1 MKEVPVTDI
10 PAHLKTRFD
19 EENMINAKLDQD
31 QIFLSESGSAFIVT
45 FDIIKD
51 WSEIGI
57 MQTLQDI
64 YQQPQFLKNDE

>member
-31 QIFLSESGSAFIVT
+31 
-45 FDIIKD
+45 
-51 WSEIGI
+51 
-57 MQTLQDI
+57 
-64 YQQPQFLKNDE
+64 